1 MRALQLLGSGL
12 LLTFLACAVASGAL
26 QLLAWTRHAR
36 EGVPVSVKALWRPHG
51 RFDEIGLRQML
62 LARTL
67 MVVGII
73 SYLSYGVLLLIAQ
86 TFAS

>member
-1 MRALQLLGSGL
+1 MKALQLVMTGL

-36 EGVPVSVKALWRPHG
+36 EGVPVRLSALWRPHG
-51 RFDEIGLRQML
+51 YFDEVGLRQML
-62 LARTL
+62 LARML
-67 MVVGII
+67 MIVGMV
-73 SYLSYGVLLLIAQ
+73 SYLTYGVILLLLQ

>member
-1 MRALQLLGSGL
+1 MRVLQILGSAL
-12 LLTFLACAVASGAL
+12 LLTFLACAVASGML

-36 EGVPVSVKALWRPHG
+36 EGVPVRLAALWRPHG
-51 RFDEIGLRQML
+51 YFDEVGLRQML

-67 MVVGII
+67 MLVGIVA
-73 SYLSYGVLLLIAQ
+73 YLSYGVLLLVVQ

>member
-1 MRALQLLGSGL
+1 MRVLEILGSTL

-36 EGVPVSVKALWRPHG
+36 EGAPVRLGALWRPHG
-51 RFDEIGLRQML
+51 YFDEVGLRQML

-67 MVVGII
+67 MLVGIVA
-73 SYLSYGVLLLIAQ
+73 YLSYGVLLLLAQ

>member
-1 MRALQLLGSGL
+1 MRVIELLGSAL
-12 LLTFLACAVASGAL
+12 LLTFLACAAASGAL

-36 EGVPVSVKALWRPHG
+36 EDVPVRLGAVWRPHG
-51 RFDEIGLRQML
+51 YFDEVGLRQML

-67 MVVGII
+67 MVVGIVA
-73 SYLSYGVLLLIAQ
+73 YLSYGILLLLAQ